1 MRDEKITMV
10 LVPGGDEGEPW
21 RSPGTIVLGNYS
33 LLEAA
38 LHAGVVEFGR
48 EIARVVFD
56 RSIDA
61 SRYLTFLSSLPQA
74 FRGDVLLILPSGA
87 GFLSAVSR
95 DDGRYMYRLAASDVT
110 FYREAVLRSEDEGE
124 PEVALSE
131 PIPFRRAQA
140 G

>member
-1 MRDEKITMV
+1 MRDEKISMV
-10 LVPGGDEGEPW
+10 LVPGGEEGQPW

-38 LHAGVVEFGR
+38 LYAGVVEFGR

-61 SRYLTFLSSLPQA
+61 ARYLAFLSSLPQA

-110 FYREAVLRSEDEGE
+110 FYREAVLQTEKAMEYE
-124 PEVALSE
+124 IELSD